1 MDSICGSRDAM
12 AVSIGLV
19 AADAT
24 SLKEPRLSQMT
35 QLVETFD
42 SLAPLKEGLRAHVLA
57 QAVRVAALTQRSAS
71 LPHGPKGI
79 WVDLLRLHSNPE
91 SSESTSPPGA
101 SHWPSLSRSDHLS
114 PASFLAR
121 MCSDAED
128 SAITSP
134 SAAVSS
140 APLEPTARR
149 RRRLRRKRCPPRLE
163 SPSSPQQLAE
173 VSQSGA
179 CFAPSGQGGLKTINL
194 EGTDSCTMDCKA
206 FLPGASERRI
216 ETAEAVKSSS
226 KEFKTAFI
234 SVLPGREIERLA
246 PKLTGDPQVFFCFPF
261 ERRDCYSFCGL

>member
-1 MDSICGSRDAM
+1 MDSICGSRDPM

-42 SLAPLKEGLRAHVLA
+42 SLAPLKEGLCAHVLA
-57 QAVRVAALTQRSAS
+57 QAVRGAALPQCLAS

-101 SHWPSLSRSDHLS
+101 SHSPSLSRSDHLL

-121 MCSDAED
+121 MCSDAEE

-134 SAAVSS
+134 SAAMSS
-140 APLEPTARR
+140 APRCYEKAASAPQTLPATVRVTIFSAATGRGESEWCLFCSLWAGRIKDNQFRRNRLMHYGLQSIFARF
-149 RRRLRRKRCPPRLE
+149 LRAK
-163 SPSSPQQLAE
+163 
-173 VSQSGA
+173 
-179 CFAPSGQGGLKTINL
+179 N
-194 EGTDSCTMDCKA
+194 
-206 FLPGASERRI
+206 
-216 ETAEAVKSSS
+216 
-226 KEFKTAFI
+226 
-234 SVLPGREIERLA
+234 
-246 PKLTGDPQVFFCFPF
+246 
-261 ERRDCYSFCGL
+261 